1 MTNRYVFSVV
11 ADNASAIRGQQ
22 QLAQAFE
29 DSAKRAERF
38 EDALDKIRQAQAAR
52 TRADYEAAR
61 AQEASNQAR
70 SRGAAQG
77 LAELAAR
84 RDQILR
90 ERATAPVREAEQV
103 LGIRNAA
110 SVQAEI
116 QRTQAAFDA
125 LKRSGTASAQ
135 DIARAYDATQKR
147 VARLRAELERP
158 LPPQDFAR
166 LAAPALAQAQRDN
179 RAALLTAGLSAAG
192 RQAADERTQAQQRQE
207 DGRRFIESLRAE
219 AAAAGKTRTELLAL
233 QAARLGVGA
242 DAATYLRAIR
252 AQEGANRS
260 LLASL
265 DGLRSGVLNAGV
277 SLAFL
282 AAPVVL
288 VGNSMFQAQQQV
300 DRLRT
305 LFEAGIG
312 ADRAGAELDFV
323 RRKADEYGIVFQD
336 AAEQYAKFAASTR
349 GTDLEGQQTRDIFEA
364 VAVSAAALNLNR
376 EQTDG
381 ILRAFQQIASKGRV
395 QLEELS
401 SQLGDRLPGVLE
413 KTSRALGVTTTE
425 LIDMI
430 QAGRVGTDALVQL
443 ARVLRED
450 FGDAAEKGS
459 QSITASANR
468 FVTAYNTL
476 LQTIAKAGGGSATQ
490 GVIDSATRI
499 LNAAQEAAD
508 NAQAQGRKG
517 FLTSVAAAGNAV
529 TFFAQEFALGVLGI
543 GDGYQ
548 SLEVQQ
554 RKAKAEFEALNRK
567 LGESPNNLFL
577 RQLRDDAEN
586 VSKRLDDLLL
596 KRQKLDGTLAAGVK
610 ERSGV
615 RQAALSGASERAA
628 AEETARLQELEAAAT
643 EGLDPARLDAA
654 RKAQTELAQRFEQG
668 GFGDPRGAEA
678 MRRYGAAAAAALATL
693 ADPNGRARTG
703 VSELGAAL
711 QRLQVELEDR
721 GLSPVEQRVREL
733 ARLGAST
740 RQLAQARAQL
750 TAQQNF
756 AAEAQRNEAASN
768 ELLRIE
774 AELAGRGLS
783 ELEKRVQTLV
793 KLGLPDETVRL
804 YAARLVQIGV
814 SAEQALPPTER
825 ALRNLAEA
833 ATDLDAGSQAAERFA
848 RSLGKVYSPDVSSGT
863 SDDIAEAERVARA
876 EATADNNANLGRE
889 ILRERELNRSLEQ
902 RRDLELERIERL
914 RRAGLSEAEAARSRD
929 RVEREYQDA
938 IQRSTQK
945 TGELGEFGKQAAR
958 TIQQELGNAT
968 AALLEGR
975 FEDIGESFSRAVQ
988 RMAAEAAA
996 ANLAELLLGDF
1007 DKTGKLG
1014 GLVGSAASGAG
1025 AFLEGLN
1032 LGEFFGVNFAT
1043 GGKVTG
1049 PGTGTSDEVPAML
1062 SNGEWVLRER
1072 ATRVLGERRLQ
1083 ALNRAETPE
1092 QAREVLLKLAS
1103 EVQGPA
1109 DGFSAVITR
1118 AVASGAPMPKGLAL
1132 PASAQAAMVLRAG
1145 GGAAVGTAGP
1155 GLIQPLSPENVAA
1168 AAAQL
1173 LAERT
1178 LQAAA
1183 ESARLPRLPAAAAL
1197 AAPAAAPAAQAPADQ
1212 PLEVVVNVINQ
1223 GRPAEVERTETRR
1236 DGNRLIVDMVLR
1248 EVTNDI
1254 ERGGRVGQAV
1264 NRVTGTGRGG
1274 TLPR

>member
-103 LGIRNAA
+103 LGIRTAA

-116 QRTQAAFDA
+116 QRTQAAFDT

-312 ADRAGAELDFV
+312 AERAGAELDFV

-336 AAEQYAKFAASTR
+336 AAEQYATFAASTR

-381 ILRAFQQIASKGRV
+381 ILRAFRQIASKARV

-413 KTSRALGVTTTE
+413 KTSRALGVTTAD

-468 FVTAYNTL
+468 FTTAFDL
-476 LQTIAKAGGGSATQ
+476 LKQSLAQGGGGRVVQDA
-490 GVIDSATRI
+490 IDGSTRRI
-499 LNAAQEAAD
+499 NIMAEAMDLAR
-508 NAQAQGRKG
+508 ARGEG
-517 FLTSVAAAGNAV
+517 LF
-529 TFFAQEFALGVLGI
+529 GVLSSGFTSGFGAIGAEQRALIGI
-543 GDGYQ
+543 GDGAKTLAEQ
-548 SLEVQQ
+548 QQAANLELREAQEILARYPGSDFYIGQVRDAEKLVAKLKEIQRELDAVRAATKAREAGASFRELELDLDAR
-554 RKAKAEFEALNRK
+554 RKATK
-567 LGESPNNLFL
+567 
-577 RQLRDDAEN
+577 
-586 VSKRLDDLLL
+586 
-596 KRQKLDGTLAAGVK
+596 
-610 ERSGV
+610 
-615 RQAALSGASERAA
+615 

-643 EGLDPARLDAA
+643 EGLDPARLAAA

-693 ADPNGRARTG
+693 ADPQGRARTG

-774 AELAGRGLS
+774 AELAGQGLS

-975 FEDIGESFSRAVQ
+975 FDDIGESFSRAVQ
-988 RMAAEAAA
+988 RMVAEAAA

-1014 GLVGSAASGAG
+1014 GLVGSAASGVG

-1109 DGFSAVITR
+1109 DGFNAVITR